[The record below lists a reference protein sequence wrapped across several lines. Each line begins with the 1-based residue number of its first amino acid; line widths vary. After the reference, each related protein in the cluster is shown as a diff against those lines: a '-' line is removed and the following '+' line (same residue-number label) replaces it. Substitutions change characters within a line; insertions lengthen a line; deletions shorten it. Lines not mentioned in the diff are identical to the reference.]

1 MTTAAFDTHRAAK
14 ILTTAGFTNEQ
25 VDANIEVLMEVTNNL
40 ATKDDI
46 ESLRLSTKDDVESL
60 RLSTKDDIESLRL
73 STKDDIESL
82 RLSTKQDTDS
92 LHKDIEHLDQSFDL
106 KLKALQNGLTNSLT
120 MRFIGLVGT
129 GIFLM
134 KYLP

>member
-14 ILTTAGFTNEQ
+14 ILTTAGFTSEQ

-46 ESLRLSTKDDVESL
+46 ESL

-120 MRFIGLVGT
+120 MRFIGIIGT
-129 GIFLM
+129 GIILM

>member
-1 MTTAAFDTHRAAK
+1 MTTAAFDTHKAART
-14 ILTTAGFTNEQ
+14 LTTAGFTNEQ
-25 VDANIEVLMEVTNNL
+25 VEANIEVLMEVTSNL

-46 ESLRLSTKDDVESL
+46 ESLRLATKQ
-60 RLSTKDDIESLRL
+60 
-73 STKDDIESL
+73 DIESL

-106 KLKALQNGLTNSLT
+106 KLKALQSELTNSLT
-120 MRFIGLVGT
+120 MRFIGIIGT
-129 GIFLM
+129 GILLM

>member
-1 MTTAAFDTHRAAK
+1 MTTAAFDTHKAAR

-25 VDANIEVLMEVTNNL
+25 VEANIEVLMEVISNL

-46 ESLRLSTKDDVESL
+46 QSLHLA
-60 RLSTKDDIESLRL
+60 
-73 STKDDIESL
+73 
-82 RLSTKQDTDS
+82 TKQDTDS

-106 KLKALQNGLTNSLT
+106 KLKALQNELTNSLT
-120 MRFIGLVGT
+120 MRFIGIIGT
-129 GIFLM
+129 GILLM

>member
-1 MTTAAFDTHRAAK
+1 MTTAAFDTHKAART
-14 ILTTAGFTNEQ
+14 LTTAGFTNEQ
-25 VDANIEVLMEVTNNL
+25 VEANIEVLMEVISNL

-46 ESLRLSTKDDVESL
+46 QSLRLA
-60 RLSTKDDIESLRL
+60 
-73 STKDDIESL
+73 
-82 RLSTKQDTDS
+82 TKQDTDS

>member
-1 MTTAAFDTHRAAK
+1 MTTAAFDTHKAAR

-25 VDANIEVLMEVTNNL
+25 VEANIEVLMEVISNL

-46 ESLRLSTKDDVESL
+46 QSLRLA
-60 RLSTKDDIESLRL
+60 
-73 STKDDIESL
+73 
-82 RLSTKQDTDS
+82 TKQDTDS

-106 KLKALQNGLTNSLT
+106 KLKALQNELTNSLT
-120 MRFIGLVGT
+120 MRFIGIIGT
-129 GIFLM
+129 GILFM

>member
-73 STKDDIESL
+73 STK
-82 RLSTKQDTDS
+82 QDTDS

>member
-14 ILTTAGFTNEQ
+14 ILTTAGFTSEQ

-40 ATKDDI
+40 ATKG
-46 ESLRLSTKDDVESL
+46 
-60 RLSTKDDIESLRL
+60 DIESLRL

>member
-40 ATKDDI
+40 A
-46 ESLRLSTKDDVESL
+46 
-60 RLSTKDDIESLRL
+60 
-73 STKDDIESL
+73 TKDDIESL

>member
-46 ESLRLSTKDDVESL
+46 ESL

>member
-1 MTTAAFDTHRAAK
+1 MTTVAFDTHRAAK

-46 ESLRLSTKDDVESL
+46 ESL